1 MWAQLFIPTTTTRVL
16 NGKQVLQIKKSNQ
29 NYSLK
34 HQNRPTDFENKMK
47 KSRGEN
53 FRVVVKVDYSSAYAD

>member
-47 KSRGEN
+47 KAGNLELRKKGHKE
-53 FRVVVKVDYSSAYAD
+53 RLQTI